1 MNWIGCYTLWRK
13 EIMRFGKVWLQT
25 IGAPVLTALL
35 NQLIFGN
42 ALGSRIGSVSQI
54 DYHVFIVP
62 GLVMM
67 GMTQNAFANV
77 SSSLIQ
83 SRISGNLV
91 YILLPPLSAIDLFIA
106 YTGAAVI
113 RGLAVG
119 GGILLCTALFVMPLP
134 FPVHFFYTLY
144 FALCG
149 CLFMASLGLIV
160 GIISEKFDQIAAFQN
175 FLIIPLTFLSGVFYS
190 IHMLPPFWQNLSRAN
205 PVFYLIDG
213 FRYGFFGQSDT
224 PPLLALGISTAFT
237 LFFALIAYL
246 ILHSGWKLRN
256 S

>member
-1 MNWIGCYTLWRK
+1 MNRIGCYTLWRK
-13 EIMRFGKVWLQT
+13 EVMRFGKVWLQT

-42 ALGSRIGSVSQI
+42 ALGSRVGSVSAVS
-54 DYHVFIVP
+54 YHAFIIP

-91 YILLPPLSAIDLFIA
+91 YILLPPLSAADLFVA
-106 YTGAAVI
+106 YTGAAIV

-119 GGILLCTALFVMPLP
+119 GGILLCTALFVMPVP
-134 FPVHFFYTLY
+134 MPVHPFYVVY
-144 FALCG
+144 FALCA
-149 CLFMASLGLIV
+149 CLFMASLGLLA
-160 GIISEKFDQIAAFQN
+160 GIWAEKFDQIATFQN
-175 FLIIPLTFLSGVFYS
+175 FVIIPLTFLSGVFYS
-190 IHMLPPFWQNLSRAN
+190 IHMLPPFWQTLSRIN

-213 FRYGFFGQSDT
+213 FRYGFFGISDA
-224 PPLLALGISTAFT
+224 PPLTALTVSTACALGVSVC
-237 LFFALIAYL
+237 AYML
-246 ILHSGWKLRN
+246 LRSGWKLRN

>member
-1 MNWIGCYTLWRK
+1 MNLFGCYTLWRK
-13 EIMRFGKVWLQT
+13 EVMRFGKVWLQT

-42 ALGSRIGSVSQI
+42 ALGSHIGEVGQI
-54 DYHVFIVP
+54 GYHAFIVP

-83 SRISGNLV
+83 SRLSGNLV
-91 YILLPPLSAIDLFIA
+91 YILLPPLSPADLFVA
-106 YTGAAVI
+106 YTGAAIV

-119 GGILLCTALFVMPLP
+119 GGILLCTVLFVMPLP
-134 FPVHFFYTLY
+134 LPAHPFYLAY
-144 FALCG
+144 FALCA
-149 CLFMASLGLIV
+149 CLFMAALGLLA
-160 GIISEKFDQIAAFQN
+160 GIWAEKFDQIATFQN
-175 FLIIPLTFLSGVFYS
+175 FVIIPLTFLSGVFYS
-190 IHMLPPFWQNLSRAN
+190 IHMLPPFGQALSRVN

-213 FRYGFFGQSDT
+213 FRYGFFGVSDA
-224 PPLLALGISTAFT
+224 PPLTALWVSGAFAAAVSALAY
-237 LFFALIAYL
+237 ALL
-246 ILHSGWKLRN
+246 RSGWKLRN

>member
-1 MNWIGCYTLWRK
+1 MNPIGCHTLLSK
-13 EIMRFGKVWLQT
+13 EIDRFRKVWLQT

-35 NQLIFGN
+35 NQLIFGH
-42 ALGSRIGSVSQI
+42 ALGEHIGNVSQVG
-54 DYHVFIVP
+54 YHTFIVP

-83 SRISGNLV
+83 SRITGNLV
-91 YILLPPLSAIDLFIA
+91 YILLPPLSALDLFLA
-106 YTGAAVI
+106 YTGAAIV

-119 GGILLCTALFVMPLP
+119 IGILLCTALFVMPLP
-134 FPVHFFYTLY
+134 LPAQPFFVLY
-144 FALCG
+144 FALIA
-149 CLFMASLGLIV
+149 CLFMASLGLII

-175 FLIIPLTFLSGVFYS
+175 FVIIPLTFLSGVFYS

-224 PPLLALGISTAFT
+224 PLQVAFIVSTAFT
-237 LFFALIAYL
+237 LATASIAYL
-246 ILHSGWKLRN
+246 LLHSGWKLRKQ
-256 S
+256 